1 PDPSYLSLEEVDDVD
16 LTTIGGHAM
25 ARNPATD
32 RHTARTDDFEAWMV
46 ARQRWLLRT
55 AYLLSGDV
63 HTAEDLVQTA
73 LAKLYLAW
81 DRVSAAGVDAYARK
95 ILVNEH
101 ASLWRRK
108 WRHKEVTTDDLS
120 RHEVPVRDE
129 EYDGTRTALWE
140 AVRALA
146 PRQRAVIVLRYYE
159 QLSEAET
166 AEALG
171 VSLGTVKSQ
180 ASRAIATLRDR
191 LGDRTD
197 LVGWEEE
204 R

>member
-1 PDPSYLSLEEVDDVD
+1 MDRT
-16 LTTIGGHAM
+16 TTIGGHAM
-25 ARNPATD
+25 AGSGPGVRA
-32 RHTARTDDFEAWMV
+32 DDFEAWMT

-55 AYLLSGDV
+55 AFLLTGDV
-63 HTAEDLVQTA
+63 HTAEDLVQTT

-81 DRVSAAGVDAYARK
+81 DRVSAHGVDAYARK

-101 ASLWRRK
+101 ASMWRRT
-108 WRHKEVTTDDLS
+108 WRHREVVTDDLT
-120 RHEVPVRDE
+120 RHEVPVHDE
-129 EYDGTRTALWE
+129 AYDGTRTALWD

-171 VSLGTVKSQ
+171 ISLGTVKSQ
-180 ASRAIATLRDR
+180 ANRAIATLRER

>member
-1 PDPSYLSLEEVDDVD
+1 MEP
-16 LTTIGGHAM
+16 TTIGGHAV
-25 ARNPATD
+25 A
-32 RHTARTDDFEAWMV
+32 ARTPTAASDDFEAWMT

-55 AYLLSGDV
+55 AWLLTGDV
-63 HTAEDLVQTA
+63 HTAEDLVQTT

-81 DRVSAAGVDAYARK
+81 DRVSARGVDAYARR

-101 ASLWRRK
+101 ATLWRRR
-108 WRHKEVTTDDLS
+108 WRHREVVTDDLS
-120 RHEVPVRDE
+120 VHEAPVHDE
-129 EYDGTRTALWE
+129 EYDGTRAALWE

-166 AEALG
+166 AEVLG
-171 VSLGTVKSQ
+171 VSVGTVKSQ
-180 ASRAIATLRDR
+180 ANRAITALRER